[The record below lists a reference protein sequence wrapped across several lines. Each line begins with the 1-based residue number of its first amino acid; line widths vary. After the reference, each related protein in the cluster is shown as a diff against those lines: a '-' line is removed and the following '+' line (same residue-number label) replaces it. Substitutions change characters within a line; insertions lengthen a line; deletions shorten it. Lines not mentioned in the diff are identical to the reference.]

1 MGMREKLRAALG
13 RDPTRE
19 EVQEAKRLKRNGEEL
34 SHSRIAGKL
43 KREWS
48 ELQVQEVEPQ
58 VQEDWT
64 CANCNASCFGRNASC
79 FKCGASKDGSSPGSK
94 RHRRREGTYKPPP
107 SAVAS
112 CQDKT
117 LTCKVCSADF
127 IFTAGEQE
135 YFLRKGFIGVER
147 ARCTDCAKVKK
158 RKLPAEPVEKPTSGG
173 RLVCF
178 DWQTGRCTRGESCRF
193 AHAEPDG
200 VLTPVRRAAERSDEE
215 PSPPKVQP
223 ALKCFHCNMEGHRVA
238 DCPKVKAQQAR
249 AAAKAAA
256 APKKK
261 KRRNRNGTLPT
272 ANQMPNPNP
281 TK

>member
-1 MGMREKLRAALG
+1 M
-13 RDPTRE
+13 
-19 EVQEAKRLKRNGEEL
+19 
-34 SHSRIAGKL
+34 
-43 KREWS
+43 
-48 ELQVQEVEPQ
+48 EPQ

-64 CANCNASCFGRNASC
+64 CANCSASCFGRNASC

-147 ARCTDCAKVKK
+147 ARCTDCAKAKK

-178 DWQTGRCTRGESCRF
+178 DWRKGGCTRGESCRF

-200 VLTPVRRAAERSDEE
+200 VLTPVRRAAEGSDEE

-223 ALKCFHCNMEGHRVA
+223 VLVKCFHCNVEGHRVA

-272 ANQMPNPNP
+272 ANQLPHA
-281 TK
+281 